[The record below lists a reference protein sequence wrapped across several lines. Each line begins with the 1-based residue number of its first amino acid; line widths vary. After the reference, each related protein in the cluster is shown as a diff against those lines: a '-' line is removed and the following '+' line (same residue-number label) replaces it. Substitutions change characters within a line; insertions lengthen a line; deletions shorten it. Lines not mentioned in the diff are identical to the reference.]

1 MNVGFDPWIPV
12 VTVTGERKL
21 ASLCSVLTEGEKFA
35 DLAVRPHERVALMR
49 LFLCVAHAA
58 LDGPKDY
65 DEWREVP
72 KRLTDAA
79 LKYLTEWKDSF
90 ELFHKDRPWLQVAG
104 LSKSKAGNT
113 FSTDTEDWTPVSKF
127 NFSFATG
134 SNSTLFDHEGVMS
147 SGRDIPLCETIVS
160 MVTFQCFSVG
170 GLIGQVFWNG
180 TRCGELA
187 NPKTENGPVKSA
199 DGPCVPSSMIHALL
213 RGENLLGTIHL
224 NLPTHEDIRFSYGER
239 DFGKPIWEMMPTSLS
254 DTVRVENATASY
266 VGRLVPLTRVIRLH
280 SFGERMLIGDGLPY
294 LSFTAGFPQEPSATV
309 TVKRNERT
317 LLSYR
322 PSKAIWR
329 ELAAVVVKRS
339 AEGTGGPLSLR
350 AIQDGESYDLVIAAL
365 ARDKAT
371 IVDTI
376 ESVFHI
382 PAHLSTPSGTI
393 TYEAEVKTAETLAS
407 RLGWAVEEYR
417 KEIDGGWEGRLKG
430 AGPSKGALKAKLHSI
445 ATIHYWTTVE
455 KNLEFLMTHIEAIG
469 TDNAIPSREAW
480 RKMLFVTACDAY
492 RIACGQETPRQ
503 MRAFA
508 KGWQK
513 LTTKKDEPETD
524 TQETK
529 EEDV

>member
-12 VTVTGERKL
+12 VTVSGERKL

-49 LFLCVAHAA
+49 LFLGVAHSA
-58 LDGPKDY
+58 LNGPKDY
-65 DEWREVP
+65 KEWREVP
-72 KRLTDAA
+72 NRLPDAVQM
-79 LKYLTEWKDSF
+79 YLTEWKDSF
-90 ELFHKDRPWLQVAG
+90 ELFHKERPWLQVAE
-104 LSKSKAGNT
+104 LSKSKAINA
-113 FSTDTEDWTPVSKF
+113 FATDTEDWTPVSKF

-147 SGRDIPLCETIVS
+147 SGRDIPLRETIVS
-160 MVTFQCFSVG
+160 MLTFQCFSVG
-170 GLIGQVFWNG
+170 GLIGQVFWKG
-180 TRCGELA
+180 IRCGELA
-187 NPKTENGPVKSA
+187 NQKTENGPVKSA

-224 NLPTHEDIRFSYGER
+224 NLPTHEDIRFSYGGR
-239 DFGKPIWEMMPTSLS
+239 DVGKPIWEMMPTSLS
-254 DTVRVENATASY
+254 DSVRVENATATY

-280 SFGERMLIGDGLPY
+280 SSGDQMLIGDGLPY

-309 TVKRNERT
+309 IVRENERA

-350 AIQDGESYDLVIAAL
+350 AIQDGEGYDIVIAAL

-371 IVDTI
+371 IIDTI
-376 ESVFHI
+376 ESIFHI
-382 PAHLSTPSGTI
+382 PSNLCNPSGII
-393 TYEAEVKTAETLAS
+393 TYEAEAKTAEILAS
-407 RLGWAVEEYR
+407 RLGWAVEDYR

-430 AGPSKGALKAKLHSI
+430 AGPSKGALKAKLHTI
-445 ATIHYWTTVE
+445 ATTHYWTTIE
-455 KNLEFLMTHIEAIG
+455 KNLALLMSHIESIG
-469 TDNAIPSREAW
+469 TDNAIPTREAW
-480 RKMLFVTACDAY
+480 RKMLFKAACDAY
-492 RIACGQETPRQ
+492 RTACGQETPRQ

-513 LTTKKDEPETD
+513 LTTTKDEPETE
-524 TQETK
+524 TQEIK